1 MSGKVYE
8 IMTKATL
15 AKGTKKTISK
25 HDYLVNDIDKILG
38 CWICNHQYRGVIK
51 QQPVIE
57 GSFDLHIWYSH
68 LNDSFLLK
76 QKVTYCDV
84 SDLNQLDNSEVLI
97 DDCVGYLSI
106 KNHETSQK
114 DEVVVESLYLPRCI
128 HAKLENKTVH
138 LEIEKQMS
146 LKIIGDTTI
155 LVESKNEETSEIDM
169 KINQDFIT

>member
-76 QKVTYCDV
+76 QKVTYCD
-84 SDLNQLDNSEVLI
+84 EI
-97 DDCVGYLSI
+97 ELSI
-106 KNHETSQK
+106 KNHETNQK

-155 LVESKNEETSEIDM
+155 LVESKNEETPEIDM

>member
-25 HDYLVNDIDKILG
+25 HDYHVNDIDKILG

-76 QKVTYCDV
+76 QKVTYCD
-84 SDLNQLDNSEVLI
+84 EI
-97 DDCVGYLSI
+97 DLSI

-155 LVESKNEETSEIDM
+155 LVESKNEETPEIDM

>member
-76 QKVTYCDV
+76 QKVTYCD
-84 SDLNQLDNSEVLI
+84 EI
-97 DDCVGYLSI
+97 DLSI
-106 KNHETSQK
+106 KNHETNQK

-155 LVESKNEETSEIDM
+155 IVESKNEETPEIDM

>member
-76 QKVTYCDV
+76 QKVTYCD
-84 SDLNQLDNSEVLI
+84 EI
-97 DDCVGYLSI
+97 DLSI
-106 KNHETSQK
+106 KNHETNQK

-138 LEIEKQMS
+138 LEIENQMS

-155 LVESKNEETSEIDM
+155 LVESKNEETPEIDM

>member
-1 MSGKVYE
+1 MAGKVYE

-15 AKGTKKTISK
+15 SKGTKKTISK
-25 HDYLVNDIDKILG
+25 YDYVVNEIDKILG
-38 CWICNHQYRGVIK
+38 CWICNHQYQGIIREH
-51 QQPVIE
+51 QPFIE

-76 QKVTYCDV
+76 QKVTYCD
-84 SDLNQLDNSEVLI
+84 EI
-97 DDCVGYLSI
+97 DLSI

-155 LVESKNEETSEIDM
+155 LVESKNEETPEIDM

>member
-76 QKVTYCDV
+76 QKVTYCD
-84 SDLNQLDNSEVLI
+84 EI
-97 DDCVGYLSI
+97 DLSI

-128 HAKLENKTVH
+128 HAKLENKTVY

-155 LVESKNEETSEIDM
+155 LVESKNEETPEIDM

>member
-25 HDYLVNDIDKILG
+25 LDYLVNDIDKILG

-76 QKVTYCDV
+76 QKVTYCD
-84 SDLNQLDNSEVLI
+84 EI
-97 DDCVGYLSI
+97 DLSI

-155 LVESKNEETSEIDM
+155 LVESKNEETPEIDM

>member
-25 HDYLVNDIDKILG
+25 HDYLVKILG

-76 QKVTYCDV
+76 QKVTYCD
-84 SDLNQLDNSEVLI
+84 EI
-97 DDCVGYLSI
+97 DLSI
-106 KNHETSQK
+106 KNHETNQK

-128 HAKLENKTVH
+128 HAKLENK
-138 LEIEKQMS
+138 
-146 LKIIGDTTI
+146 
-155 LVESKNEETSEIDM
+155 NEETPEIDM

>member
-38 CWICNHQYRGVIK
+38 CWICNHRYRGVIK

-76 QKVTYCDV
+76 QKVTYCD
-84 SDLNQLDNSEVLI
+84 EI
-97 DDCVGYLSI
+97 DLSI

-155 LVESKNEETSEIDM
+155 LVESKNEETPEIDM

>member
-51 QQPVIE
+51 Q
-57 GSFDLHIWYSH
+57 
-68 LNDSFLLK
+68 
-76 QKVTYCDV
+76 KVTYCD
-84 SDLNQLDNSEVLI
+84 EI
-97 DDCVGYLSI
+97 DLSI

-155 LVESKNEETSEIDM
+155 LVESKNEETPEIDM

>member
-68 LNDSFLLK
+68 LNESYLLK
-76 QKVTYCDV
+76 QQVHYQDAI
-84 SDLNQLDNSEVLI
+84 DLNMKDHQL
-97 DDCVGYLSI
+97 
-106 KNHETSQK
+106 SQN
-114 DEVVVESLYLPRCI
+114 DQIIVESQYLPRCI
-128 HAKLENKTVH
+128 HATLENKTIH
-138 LEIEKQMS
+138 IEIEKQMS

-155 LVESKNEETSEIDM
+155 LVESKNEETPEIDM

>member
-57 GSFDLHIWYSH
+57 GSLDLHIWYSH

-76 QKVTYCDV
+76 QKVTYCD
-84 SDLNQLDNSEVLI
+84 EI
-97 DDCVGYLSI
+97 DLSI

-155 LVESKNEETSEIDM
+155 LVESKNEETPEIDM

>member
-1 MSGKVYE
+1 MAGKVYE

-76 QKVTYCDV
+76 QKVTYCD
-84 SDLNQLDNSEVLI
+84 EI
-97 DDCVGYLSI
+97 DLSI
-106 KNHETSQK
+106 KNHETNQK

-155 LVESKNEETSEIDM
+155 LVESKNEETPEIDM

>member
-57 GSFDLHIWYSH
+57 GSFDLRMMKKRTGDGKRTPRKMAEKGRCS
-68 LNDSFLLK
+68 
-76 QKVTYCDV
+76 V
-84 SDLNQLDNSEVLI
+84 SQLTN
-97 DDCVGYLSI
+97 
-106 KNHETSQK
+106 
-114 DEVVVESLYLPRCI
+114 
-128 HAKLENKTVH
+128 
-138 LEIEKQMS
+138 
-146 LKIIGDTTI
+146 
-155 LVESKNEETSEIDM
+155 
-169 KINQDFIT
+169 

>member
-8 IMTKATL
+8 IITKETL

-76 QKVTYCDV
+76 QKVTYCD
-84 SDLNQLDNSEVLI
+84 EI
-97 DDCVGYLSI
+97 DLSI
-106 KNHETSQK
+106 KNHETNQK

-155 LVESKNEETSEIDM
+155 LVESKNEETPEIDM

>member
-15 AKGTKKTISK
+15 VKGTKKTISK

-76 QKVTYCDV
+76 QKVTYCD
-84 SDLNQLDNSEVLI
+84 EI
-97 DDCVGYLSI
+97 DLSI
-106 KNHETSQK
+106 KNHETNQK

-155 LVESKNEETSEIDM
+155 LVESKNEETPEIDM

>member
-76 QKVTYCDV
+76 QKVTYCD
-84 SDLNQLDNSEVLI
+84 EI
-97 DDCVGYLSI
+97 DLSI
-106 KNHETSQK
+106 KNHETNQK

-155 LVESKNEETSEIDM
+155 LVESKNEETPEIDM

>member
-25 HDYLVNDIDKILG
+25 HNYLVNDIDKILG

-57 GSFDLHIWYSH
+57 SSFDLHIWYSH

-76 QKVTYCDV
+76 QKVTYCD
-84 SDLNQLDNSEVLI
+84 EI
-97 DDCVGYLSI
+97 DLSI

-155 LVESKNEETSEIDM
+155 LVESKNEETPEIDM

>member
-38 CWICNHQYRGVIK
+38 CWICNHQYQGVIK

-76 QKVTYCDV
+76 QKVTYCD
-84 SDLNQLDNSEVLI
+84 EI
-97 DDCVGYLSI
+97 DLSI

-155 LVESKNEETSEIDM
+155 LVESKNEETPEIDM

>member
-25 HDYLVNDIDKILG
+25 HDYLVNDIDKIG

-76 QKVTYCDV
+76 QKVTYCD
-84 SDLNQLDNSEVLI
+84 EI
-97 DDCVGYLSI
+97 DLSI
-106 KNHETSQK
+106 KNHETNQK

-155 LVESKNEETSEIDM
+155 LVESKNEETPEIDM

>member
-76 QKVTYCDV
+76 QKVTYCD
-84 SDLNQLDNSEVLI
+84 EI
-97 DDCVGYLSI
+97 DLSI
-106 KNHETSQK
+106 KNHETNQK

-146 LKIIGDTTI
+146 IKIIGDTTI
-155 LVESKNEETSEIDM
+155 LVESKNEETPEIDM

>member
-15 AKGTKKTISK
+15 
-25 HDYLVNDIDKILG
+25 DKILG

-76 QKVTYCDV
+76 QKVTYCD
-84 SDLNQLDNSEVLI
+84 EI
-97 DDCVGYLSI
+97 DLSI

-155 LVESKNEETSEIDM
+155 LVESKNEETPEIDM

>member
-57 GSFDLHIWYSH
+57 GSFDLHIRYSH

-76 QKVTYCDV
+76 QKVTYCD
-84 SDLNQLDNSEVLI
+84 EI
-97 DDCVGYLSI
+97 DLSI
-106 KNHETSQK
+106 KNHETNQK

-155 LVESKNEETSEIDM
+155 LVESKNEETPEIDM

>member
-15 AKGTKKTISK
+15 SKGTKKTISK

-76 QKVTYCDV
+76 QKVTYCD
-84 SDLNQLDNSEVLI
+84 EI
-97 DDCVGYLSI
+97 DLSI
-106 KNHETSQK
+106 KNHETNQK

-155 LVESKNEETSEIDM
+155 LVESKNEETPEIDM

>member
-57 GSFDLHIWYSH
+57 GSFDLHIWYNH

-76 QKVTYCDV
+76 QKVTYCD
-84 SDLNQLDNSEVLI
+84 EI
-97 DDCVGYLSI
+97 DLSI
-106 KNHETSQK
+106 KNHETNQK

-155 LVESKNEETSEIDM
+155 LVESKNEETPEIDM

>member
-25 HDYLVNDIDKILG
+25 YDYLVNDIDKILG

-76 QKVTYCDV
+76 QKVTYCD
-84 SDLNQLDNSEVLI
+84 EI
-97 DDCVGYLSI
+97 DLSI
-106 KNHETSQK
+106 KNHETNQK

-155 LVESKNEETSEIDM
+155 LVESKNEETPEIDM

>member
-25 HDYLVNDIDKILG
+25 HDYFVNDIDKILG

-76 QKVTYCDV
+76 QKVTYCD
-84 SDLNQLDNSEVLI
+84 EI
-97 DDCVGYLSI
+97 DLSI

-155 LVESKNEETSEIDM
+155 LVESKNEETPEIDM

>member
-1 MSGKVYE
+1 MAGKVYE

-15 AKGTKKTISK
+15 SKGTKKTISK
-25 HDYLVNDIDKILG
+25 YDYVVNEIDKILG
-38 CWICNHQYRGVIK
+38 CWICNHQYQGIIREH
-51 QQPVIE
+51 QPFIE

-76 QKVTYCDV
+76 QKVTYCD
-84 SDLNQLDNSEVLI
+84 EI
-97 DDCVGYLSI
+97 DLSI

-155 LVESKNEETSEIDM
+155 LVESKTNDEELEM
-169 KINQDFIT
+169 KINPDFIT

>member
-25 HDYLVNDIDKILG
+25 HDYLVNDIDK
-38 CWICNHQYRGVIK
+38 

-76 QKVTYCDV
+76 QKVTYCD
-84 SDLNQLDNSEVLI
+84 EI
-97 DDCVGYLSI
+97 DLSI
-106 KNHETSQK
+106 KNHETNQK

-155 LVESKNEETSEIDM
+155 LVESKNEETPEIDM